1 MCVQVGIPQTVVDFC
16 RFQRYIIRKTMLRMH
31 GEPILSDLFIIQ
43 EFHVELVSVGLFFRG
58 LSTPFRV
65 FSSHPDEWKLLE

>member
-1 MCVQVGIPQTVVDFC
+1 
-16 RFQRYIIRKTMLRMH
+16 MLRMH

-43 EFHVELVSVGLFFRG
+43 EFHVELVIVGLFFRG